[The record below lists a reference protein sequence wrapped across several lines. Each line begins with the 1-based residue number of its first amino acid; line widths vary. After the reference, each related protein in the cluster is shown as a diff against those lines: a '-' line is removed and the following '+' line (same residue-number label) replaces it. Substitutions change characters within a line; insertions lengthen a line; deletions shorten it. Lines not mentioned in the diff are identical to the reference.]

1 MTPSP
6 DACEKVLLVQ
16 AEFDGELDAAE
27 AARLA
32 THRAGCP
39 ICAAATADLERSRN
53 LIRPELRNR
62 MPADARA
69 RLLAHLRQ
77 AASPP
82 THALQP
88 PAPWRRRWAPPVAGF
103 GLGAACAA
111 ALLLT
116 IWLPQAPGF
125 KDQRLADQIVDA
137 HIRSLQPGHLEDVP
151 STDQHTVKP
160 WFDGR
165 IDFAPPVKNLAADR
179 FPLIGGRLDY
189 ASGRPVAALVYQRD
203 KHLINLFVWPAAGNG
218 EQSPETGQE
227 HGYNFVRWRQGG
239 MALWAVSDVEASQ
252 LREFTEDW
260 RRSP

>member
-1 MTPSP
+1 MTTTPE
-6 DACEKVLLVQ
+6 DCDKVLLVQ

-32 THRAGCP
+32 THRATCLV
-39 ICAAATADLERSRN
+39 CAAATADLARSRA
-53 LIRPELRNR
+53 LIRPELRSQ
-62 MPADARA
+62 MPEDARA
-69 RLLAHLRQ
+69 RLLARVR
-77 AASPP
+77 AAQP
-82 THALQP
+82 QP
-88 PAPWRRRWAPPVAGF
+88 PAQPLPRRLRWAPPAAGF

-116 IWLPQAPGF
+116 MWLPRAPG
-125 KDQRLADQIVDA
+125 LADQIVDA

-165 IDFAPPVKNLAADR
+165 IDFAPPVKNLATEH

-189 ASGRPVAALVYQRD
+189 IAGRAVAALVYQRD
-203 KHLINLFVWPAAGNG
+203 KHLINLFVWPAIG
-218 EQSPETGQE
+218 EGEETPATGQE
-227 HGYNFVRWRQGG
+227 HGYNFVRWREGG
-239 MALWAVSDVEASQ
+239 MVLWAVSDVEAGQ
-252 LREFTEDW
+252 LRDFAEDW